1 MNEAYLF
8 KSMVEKYWD
17 FKRFIDKKYNLDPF
31 SPYEDFYN
39 SNNPEVYYR
48 LWLDAEEKAEK
59 SLI

>member
-1 MNEAYLF
+1 
-8 KSMVEKYWD
+8 MVDKYWD

-39 SNNPEVYYR
+39 SDNKDVFYR
-48 LWLDAEEKAEK
+48 LWIDAEVKAEK